1 MPLRKFKI
9 RQVAVKPPL
18 GGLTAKLASLAIFAV
33 VYLLFANF
41 VYASAIDDLK
51 KKIEDRNTQIKQV
64 QEEIEKYQKEIENT
78 GKETVT
84 LKSKIKNLE
93 TTGKKLA
100 ADIKLTQNQIQS
112 TKLNIEK
119 LNLQIGLKTEGITEK
134 KNSLGEFVRAINE
147 AESANVLE
155 VIISAEAF
163 SDFFSNIDA
172 MDNFQKEI
180 KSNLAGLKED
190 KADLEEK
197 KKEREVYKKNTEK
210 LNGQYVDQK
219 ELVDINKTKTNK
231 VLSETKNKETVYK
244 KLLADRIAKQKA
256 FEDEIREFEDQIRLE
271 IDPGALPKVG
281 LGVLKWPLASVK
293 ITQYFGNTAF
303 ATANP
308 IVYNGG
314 GHNGIDFRA
323 AIGTPIMA
331 SKEGVVAG
339 VGNTDQSCNGVSYGK
354 WVLIKHPNN
363 LSTLYA
369 HLSIIKV
376 SGGQQVE
383 TGQLVGYSGDTGYAT
398 GPHLHFG
405 VFASEGIE
413 IKSYKSKICG
423 TNMILPVKTKNN
435 AYLNPLSYL

>member
-9 RQVAVKPPL
+9 HRLAVKPPS
-18 GGLTAKLASLAIFAV
+18 GGLTAKLALLAIWAICFWS
-33 VYLLFANF
+33 FANLTQ
-41 VYASAIDDLK
+41 ASTIDDLNK
-51 KKIEDRNTQIKQV
+51 NIEKTKSLMKQN

-78 GKETVT
+78 GKETAT

-93 TTGKKLA
+93 ATGKKLA

-112 TKLNIEK
+112 AKLNIEK
-119 LNLQIGLKTEGITEK
+119 LNLQIGLKAEGIIEK
-134 KNSLGEFVRAINE
+134 KNSLVEFVRAINE

-155 VIISAEAF
+155 IIISEDVF

-180 KSNLAGLKED
+180 KSNLIGLKED

-231 VLSETKNKETVYK
+231 VLGETKNKEAVYK
-244 KLLADRIAKQKA
+244 NLLADRIAKQKA

-271 IDPGALPKVG
+271 IDPGALPKSG
-281 LGVLKWPLASVK
+281 SGVLKWPLRGIK

-308 IVYNGG
+308 IIYNGG
-314 GHNGIDFRA
+314 GHNGVDFRA
-323 AIGTPIMA
+323 STGTRVMA
-331 SKEGVVAG
+331 SKEGVVA

-369 HLSIIKV
+369 HLDTIKV

>member
-1 MPLRKFKI
+1 MPLRIFKTFFLALFF
-9 RQVAVKPPL
+9 VAVYFP
-18 GGLTAKLASLAIFAV
+18 
-33 VYLLFANF
+33 FANHAN
-41 VYASAIDDLK
+41 ASTIDELNK
-51 KKIEDRNTQIKQV
+51 NIENRKSQIKKV
-64 QEEIEKYQKEIENT
+64 QEEIEKYQKEIET
-78 GKETVT
+78 TAKEAVT

-93 TTGKKLA
+93 ATGKKLT

-112 TKLNIEK
+112 AKLNIEK
-119 LNLQIGLKTEGITEK
+119 LNLQIGLKAEGIIGK
-134 KNSLGEFVRAINE
+134 KNSLGEFVRAVNE

-155 VIISAEAF
+155 VLIAEDVF
-163 SDFFSNIDA
+163 SDFFSNIDR
-172 MDNFQKEI
+172 MESFQKEI
-180 KSNLAGLKED
+180 KSNLTDLKEA

-219 ELVDINKTKTNK
+219 ELVDMNKNKTNK
-231 VLSETKNKETVYK
+231 VLSETKNKEANYK

-256 FEDEIREFEDQIRLE
+256 FEDEIKEFEDQIRLE
-271 IDPGALPKVG
+271 IDPSALPKTG
-281 LGVLKWPLASVK
+281 SGVLKWPLSFFK

-308 IVYNGG
+308 TVYNGG
-314 GHNGIDFRA
+314 GHNGVDFKA
-323 AIGTPIMA
+323 AIGTPVMA

-339 VGNTDQSCNGVSYGK
+339 VGNTDQSCSGVSYGK

-398 GPHLHFG
+398 GPHLHYG
-405 VFASEGIE
+405 VFASEGVE
-413 IKSYKSKICG
+413 VKSYKSKICG
-423 TNMILPVKTKNN
+423 TNMVLPVKTKNN

>member
-1 MPLRKFKI
+1 MPLRKFKTVI
-9 RQVAVKPPL
+9 FHHIICCFL
-18 GGLTAKLASLAIFAV
+18 FAV
-33 VYLLFANF
+33 FS
-41 VYASAIDDLK
+41 ASAFASTIDDLNK
-51 KKIEDRNTQIKQV
+51 NIEKTKNLMKQN
-64 QEEIEKYQKEIENT
+64 QEEIEKYKKEIENT
-78 GKETVT
+78 TKETTT

-93 TTGKKLA
+93 ATGKKLA

-112 TKLNIEK
+112 AKLNIEK
-119 LNLQIGLKTEGITEK
+119 LNLQIGQKAEGITEK

-155 VIISAEAF
+155 VILSEDVF

-180 KSNLAGLKED
+180 KSNLAGLKID

-231 VLSETKNKETVYK
+231 VLGETKNKEANYK
-244 KLLADRIAKQKA
+244 KLLADRIAKQRA

-271 IDPGALPKVG
+271 IDPSALPKSG
-281 LGVLKWPLASVK
+281 SGVLKWPLNGIK

-308 IVYNGG
+308 VIYNGG

-339 VGNTDQSCNGVSYGK
+339 VGNTDQSCSGVSYGK

>member
-1 MPLRKFKI
+1 MPLVKFKI
-9 RQVAVKPPL
+9 TCVAVKPPRS
-18 GGLTAKLASLAIFAV
+18 GLTAMLLLLAISF
-33 VYLLFANF
+33 LLFASS
-41 VYASAIDDLK
+41 VSASTIDELNK
-51 KKIEDRNTQIKQV
+51 SIENTKNLMKQN
-64 QEEIEKYQKEIENT
+64 QEEIEKLNKDLENT
-78 GKETVT
+78 GKETT
-84 LKSKIKNLE
+84 SLKSKLKNLE
-93 TTGKKLA
+93 ATGKKLA

-112 TKLNIEK
+112 AKFNIEK

-134 KNSLGEFVRAINE
+134 KNFLGEFVRAINE
-147 AESANVLE
+147 AESASVLE
-155 VIISAEAF
+155 VILAEDAF
-163 SDFFSNIDA
+163 SDFFSNIDR
-172 MDNFQKEI
+172 MDAFQKEI

-190 KADLEEK
+190 KLDLEEK

-210 LNGQYVDQK
+210 LNGQFVDQK
-219 ELVDINKTKTNK
+219 GLVDMNKSKTNK
-231 VLSETKNKETVYK
+231 ILSETKNKEANYK
-244 KLLADRIAKQKA
+244 NLLADRIAKQKA
-256 FEDEIREFEDQIRLE
+256 FEDEIKEFEDQIRLE
-271 IDPGALPKVG
+271 IDPSALPKAG
-281 LGVLKWPLASVK
+281 SGVLKWPLSFIK

-308 IVYNGG
+308 TVYNGG
-314 GHNGIDFRA
+314 GHNGVDFKA
-323 AIGTPIMA
+323 AIGTAVMA

-376 SGGQQVE
+376 SSGQPVE

-398 GPHLHFG
+398 GPHLHYG

-413 IKSYKSKICG
+413 IKSYRSKICG
-423 TNMILPVKTKNN
+423 TNMIMPVKTKNN

>member
-1 MPLRKFKI
+1 MPLRKFN
-9 RQVAVKPPL
+9 
-18 GGLTAKLASLAIFAV
+18 KLLSVLLFAIC
-33 VYLLFANF
+33 YLLFAGTVF
-41 VYASAIDDLK
+41 ASAIDDLN
-51 KKIEDRNTQIKQV
+51 KKIEERKNQIKQV

-78 GKETVT
+78 AKETTT
-84 LKSKIKNLE
+84 LKSKIKNLGA
-93 TTGKKLA
+93 TGKKLA
-100 ADIKLTQNQIQS
+100 ADIKFTQNQIQS
-112 TKLNIEK
+112 AKLNIEK
-119 LNLQIGLKTEGITEK
+119 LNLQIGLKAEGITEK
-134 KNSLGEFVRAINE
+134 KKSLGEFVWAINE
-147 AESANVLE
+147 AESANVLD
-155 VIISAEAF
+155 VILSEDAF

-172 MDNFQKEI
+172 MDAFQKEI

-219 ELVDINKTKTNK
+219 ELVDINKSKTNK
-231 VLSETKNKETVYK
+231 VLSETKNKEANYK

-271 IDPGALPKVG
+271 IDPGALPKAG
-281 LGVLKWPLASVK
+281 SGVLKWPLSGIK

-323 AIGTPIMA
+323 AIGTPVMA

-354 WVLIKHPNN
+354 WILIKHPNN

-369 HLSIIKV
+369 HLDTIKV

-383 TGQLVGYSGDTGYAT
+383 ASQLIGYSGDTGYAT
-398 GPHLHFG
+398 GPHLHYG

>member
-1 MPLRKFKI
+1 MLLRKFKI
-9 RQVAVKPPL
+9 FSFFVTLFVISFL
-18 GGLTAKLASLAIFAV
+18 F
-33 VYLLFANF
+33 FANF
-41 VYASAIDDLK
+41 VYASTIDDLK
-51 KKIEDRNTQIKQV
+51 KKIEDRNAQIKQV

-78 GKETVT
+78 TKETTT

-93 TTGKKLA
+93 ATGKKLA

-112 TKLNIEK
+112 AKLNIEK
-119 LNLQIGLKTEGITEK
+119 LNLQIGQKDEGITEK

-155 VIISAEAF
+155 VILSEDVF
-163 SDFFSNIDA
+163 SDFFSSIDA

-180 KSNLAGLKED
+180 KSNLVGLKED

-231 VLSETKNKETVYK
+231 VLGETKNKEAVYK
-244 KLLADRIAKQKA
+244 NLLADRIAKQKA

-271 IDPGALPKVG
+271 IDPGALPKSG
-281 LGVLKWPLASVK
+281 SGVLKWPLASVK

-314 GHNGIDFRA
+314 GHNGVDFRA
-323 AIGTPIMA
+323 AIGTPIIA

-354 WVLIKHPNN
+354 WVLIKHTNN

-383 TGQLVGYSGDTGYAT
+383 IGQLVGYSGDTGYAT

-413 IKSYKSKICG
+413 IKSYKSRICG